1 MGRVQAVVGLGG
13 GLCRRL
19 FEAAPVC
26 RDGAVGWCGQSVG
39 WVPGEGRTFCARAS
53 GGREKYRQS
62 AVTPT
67 RPSSVPSWTR
77 APPRRARASSGRVSS
92 RAKGRRCRDSPQ
104 SRRTARRARV
114 GAAKWLRYLPTSATV
129 CSATALKYI
138 FIVSRLRPHSG
149 VRRTALLQ
157 APTRARHVRASLGSV
172 SRAPSKRTH
181 RTDNHMRPSKRRC
194 RMSQR
199 LGESR
204 RGK

>member
-77 APPRRARASSGRVSS
+77 APPRRARASAGRVSS

-104 SRRTARRARV
+104 SRRTARRACV

-138 FIVSRLRPHSG
+138 FLRVSA
-149 VRRTALLQ
+149 TASFCRSPNCFT
-157 APTRARHVRASLGSV
+157 AASTDASPT
-172 SRAPSKRTH
+172 
-181 RTDNHMRPSKRRC
+181 RPSKSGL
-194 RMSQR
+194 SQSCSIQAHASHR
-199 LGESR
+199 
-204 RGK
+204 